1 MPECPVNHVVSEQ
14 QSCRQSLW
22 QQAPAQRPV
31 SICFLLAALVC
42 GLFVCLSLLIGA
54 GDVTMQHAWQAMLG
68 HGSDEAQFV
77 LMQLRLP
84 RTLTGIYVGI
94 ALGISGAL
102 MQALARNPLAEPGL
116 LGVSAGASFAI
127 AIALICGASVA
138 TLTAGVAQLGA
149 LAGCFFVMAAARM
162 QGQFKDPVRLV
173 LAGAALSGLLTAL
186 TSILLLFDQRAA
198 DEIRFWVTGSIAGRS
213 SENLMLVLPYGLIAL
228 AITVYVSRPLAAMAL
243 GEKVAQGLGHRPKV
257 IRFWIVLAVALL
269 VGSATAVAGPLV
281 FIGLVVPFLARAIVG
296 ADIRRTLLLCLPTG
310 PALLLCADIFTR
322 LIARPAEMPL
332 GVLTAIVGAPVL
344 LLIVRAKRLPTLS

>member
-1 MPECPVNHVVSEQ
+1 MPRHS
-14 QSCRQSLW
+14 RLW
-22 QQAPAQRPV
+22 FTAPAQRSV
-31 SICFLLAALVC
+31 SLCLMLCSLVS
-42 GLFVCLSLLIGA
+42 LIFILLSLLIGA
-54 GDVTMQHAWQAMLG
+54 GDVTIQEAWQAILG
-68 HGSDEAQFV
+68 HGTEEAEFV
-77 LMQLRLP
+77 LTQLRLP

-94 ALGISGAL
+94 ALGVSGAL

-127 AIALICGASVA
+127 AVALISGASVA
-138 TLTAGVAQLGA
+138 TMMIGVAQAGA

-173 LAGAALSGLLTAL
+173 LAGAALSGLLSAL

-213 SENLMLVLPYGLIAL
+213 PDTLLLVLPYGLIAL
-228 AITVYVSRPLAAMAL
+228 ALTAYVARPLASMAL
-243 GEKVAQGLGHRPKV
+243 GEKVALGLGHNPKL
-257 IRFWIVLAVALL
+257 IRFWIILAVALL
-269 VGSATAVAGPLV
+269 VGSATAIAGPLV

-296 ADIRRTLLLCLPTG
+296 PDIRRTLLLCLPAG
-310 PALLLCADIFTR
+310 PALLLCADILTR

-344 LLIVRAKRLPTLS
+344 LMIVRAKRLPTLS